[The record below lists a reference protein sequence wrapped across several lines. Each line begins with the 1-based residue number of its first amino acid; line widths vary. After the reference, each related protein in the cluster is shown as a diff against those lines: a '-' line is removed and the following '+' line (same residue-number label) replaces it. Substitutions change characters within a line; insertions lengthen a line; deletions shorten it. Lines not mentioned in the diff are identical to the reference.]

1 MDYAFERILVDLPV
15 GGEMRHL
22 VVTSSKLAIFE
33 ALDAETG
40 EFVFA
45 RDMGIQNVITDI
57 DPETGAK
64 TFDDERIASPGEI
77 TEFCPHAGGAR
88 SFPATAYDAETHTLF
103 IPMQEHCARYEPA
116 EVDPQDGYPGAAV
129 SWAVLPYQ
137 NAEGD
142 TQDTVGRLEA
152 LNLETLET
160 EWVNR
165 PRSPQS
171 TGVLL
176 TAGNLV
182 FEGSMDRYFTAYDKT
197 TGEQLWE
204 TRLGDIPNS
213 FPITYE
219 ADGRQYV
226 AVITGGGGPY
236 AATWGGMM
244 PDILL
249 PPQQGSEVYVFALP
263 ESND

>member
-1 MDYAFERILVDLPV
+1 
-15 GGEMRHL
+15 
-22 VVTSSKLAIFE
+22 
-33 ALDAETG
+33 
-40 EFVFA
+40 
-45 RDMGIQNVITDI
+45 
-57 DPETGAK
+57 
-64 TFDDERIASPGEI
+64 
-77 TEFCPHAGGAR
+77 
-88 SFPATAYDAETHTLF
+88 
-103 IPMQEHCARYEPA
+103 
-116 EVDPQDGYPGAAV
+116 
-129 SWAVLPYQ
+129 
-137 NAEGD
+137 
-142 TQDTVGRLEA
+142 
-152 LNLETLET
+152 
-160 EWVNR
+160 
-165 PRSPQS
+165 
-171 TGVLL
+171 VLL